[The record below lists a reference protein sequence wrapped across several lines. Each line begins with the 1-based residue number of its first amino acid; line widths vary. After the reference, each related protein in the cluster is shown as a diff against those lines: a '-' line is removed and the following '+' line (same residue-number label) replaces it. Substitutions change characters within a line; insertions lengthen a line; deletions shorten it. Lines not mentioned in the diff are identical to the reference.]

1 MRQVRL
7 TLVVLAVAA
16 TWSLFTPGV
25 WAADEAEALIKQGIE
40 ARKTGDHE
48 AALRLFQRSYEMNQ
62 GGRALAQM
70 GFAEQALGRWVGA
83 ERHLNEALVLFPT
96 DPWIKKNGKV
106 LETALNVIRD
116 HIGSVEIVVAGAE
129 SSKPDADLTVDAQA
143 IDRSLWRTTALR
155 LAQGQAVL
163 RIDAPGYESQTR
175 NIAVT
180 AERTLH
186 EVFTLKPQAGRP
198 PRVATEPGPAT
209 AASPAPVAPKTAD
222 ISVAPEPAANPTA
235 VVAPEPRASS
245 IPGRRIAAVITGGAG
260 LVAVAGGIYFGLKVK
275 SDSDD
280 VTKALQ
286 FPKATEDS
294 ALRAQTLE
302 LVFLGA
308 GVAAIVAGSVL
319 YLWPDAGASE
329 RRARLTPVL
338 TPGFAGAVLRLPL

>member
-1 MRQVRL
+1 MRLVRL
-7 TLVVLAVAA
+7 TLIVLAVAA
-16 TWSLFTPGV
+16 TWSLFAAGV

-116 HIGSVEIVVAGAE
+116 HIGSVEIVVAGDE
-129 SSKPDADLTVDAQA
+129 GSKPDADLTVDDQA
-143 IDRSLWRTTALR
+143 IDRSLWRATALR

-163 RIDAPGYESQTR
+163 RIDAPRYESQTR

-186 EVFTLKPQAGRP
+186 EVFTLKSQAGNP
-198 PRVATEPGPAT
+198 PRVATERGPAT
-209 AASPAPVAPKTAD
+209 TAVVAPKTAD
-222 ISVAPEPAANPTA
+222 ISVTPEPAANPT
-235 VVAPEPRASS
+235 VVAPGSRPSS
-245 IPGRRIAAVITGGAG
+245 IPGRRIAAGIMGAAG

-319 YLWPDAGASE
+319 YLWPDAGAPE

-338 TPGFAGAVLRLPL
+338 TPGFAGAVLRLSL